1 MLFLMNWTWPSANA
15 TLIPPGWPPTAP
27 REFGK
32 FELGG
37 NGGELPL
44 SSPATTN
51 PWDGWWVQ
59 MNWFEPVFFATQLCS
74 ALRDSSRSRNV
85 LLDPS
90 VTSRRPMLRS
100 TAAMPSLGFG
110 PPLFSRSGQQ

>member
-37 NGGELPL
+37 NGGELLP
-44 SSPATTN
+44 SSPATTI
-51 PWDGWWVQ
+51 PWDGWWTH
-59 MNWFEPVFFATQLCS
+59 MNWFEPVFLATQLCS
-74 ALRDSSRSRNV
+74 ALRDSSMRRNV
-85 LLDPS
+85 VLVPS
-90 VTSRRPMLRS
+90 VTSRMLRLRS
-100 TAAMPSLGFG
+100 TAAMPSLGLG
-110 PPLFSRSGQQ
+110 

>member
-15 TLIPPGWPPTAP
+15 VLMRRGCPPPAP

-37 NGGELPL
+37 KGGELPL
-44 SSPATTN
+44 SSPAVAM
-51 PWDGWWVQ
+51 PCDGWWVH
-59 MNWFEPVFFATQLCS
+59 MNWFEPVFFAIQLCS
-74 ALRDSSRSRNV
+74 ALRDSSRRRNV
-85 LLDPS
+85 LRDPS
-90 VTSRRPMLRS
+90 VTSRKLRVRS

-110 PPLFSRSGQQ
+110 PPFD